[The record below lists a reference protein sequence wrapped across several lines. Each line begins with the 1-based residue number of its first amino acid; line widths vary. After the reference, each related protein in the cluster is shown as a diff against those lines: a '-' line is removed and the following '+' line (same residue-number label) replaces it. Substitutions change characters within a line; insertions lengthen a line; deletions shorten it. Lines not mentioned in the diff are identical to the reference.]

1 MPRKKS
7 IGGRAR
13 GITVTSRLL
22 REVKKANANLRNLD
36 RAREYGTYASRRLLR
51 NVVNS
56 KNIRYNRKSK
66 NIIRVKN
73 MLELK
78 TPEKRLILKDLEK
91 FNRSKTA
98 TTLGVKRTREDV
110 RKQVANNLGRNK
122 GMEID
127 DRDVEKFFALVYDED
142 FRYFADKI
150 EDSEAFIILKEVEK
164 RNGNKFELGKLLQKH
179 MTLNSEEAR
188 NAATK
193 LFDKYFK
200 D

>member
-122 GMEID
+122 GMKID
-127 DRDVEKFFALVYDED
+127 DSDVEKFFELVYDED

-164 RNGNKFELGKLLQKH
+164 RNGGKFELGKLLQKH

-188 NAATK
+188 NATTK

>member
-56 KNIRYNRKSK
+56 KNIRYSRKSK
-66 NIIRVKN
+66 NRIRVKN
-73 MLELK
+73 MLDLK
-78 TPEKRLILKDLEK
+78 TPEKRLILKDLQK
-91 FNRSKTA
+91 FNKASTSSAIGVEKTRS
-98 TTLGVKRTREDV
+98 EI
-110 RKQVANNLGRNK
+110 RKQVAFNLGKNK
-122 GMEID
+122 GMNID
-127 DRDVEKFFALVYDED
+127 DADVEKFFELVYDED

-150 EDSEAFIILKEVEK
+150 EDSEAFIILKEVEM
-164 RNGNKFELGKLLQKH
+164 RNGGKFELGKLLQKH

-188 NAATK
+188 NAAK
-193 LFDKYFK
+193 NLYEKYVK

>member
-73 MLELK
+73 MPELK

-127 DRDVEKFFALVYDED
+127 DRDVEKFFELVYDED

-164 RNGNKFELGKLLQKH
+164 RNGGKFELGKLLQKH

-193 LFDKYFK
+193 LFDKYF
-200 D
+200 

>member
-66 NIIRVKN
+66 NIILVKN

-122 GMEID
+122 GMNID
-127 DRDVEKFFALVYDED
+127 DADVEKFFELVYDED